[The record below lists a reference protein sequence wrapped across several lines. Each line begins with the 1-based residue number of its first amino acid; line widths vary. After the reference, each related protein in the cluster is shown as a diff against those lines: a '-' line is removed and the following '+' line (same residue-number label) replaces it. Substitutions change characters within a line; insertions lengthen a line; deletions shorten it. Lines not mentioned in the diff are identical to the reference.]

1 MTIFQ
6 ILCLRTE
13 FEELTSDYAMPQ
25 SASDI
30 DTIEWFI
37 DNGHR
42 SNRLRNGYERAKE
55 IALIIKEYYYGRK
68 EDY

>member
-13 FEELTSDYAMPQ
+13 FEELTSDYALPQ
-25 SASDI
+25 RASDI

-68 EDY
+68 ENN

>member
-13 FEELTSDYAMPQ
+13 FEELASDYAMPQ
-25 SASDI
+25 RASDI

-68 EDY
+68 END